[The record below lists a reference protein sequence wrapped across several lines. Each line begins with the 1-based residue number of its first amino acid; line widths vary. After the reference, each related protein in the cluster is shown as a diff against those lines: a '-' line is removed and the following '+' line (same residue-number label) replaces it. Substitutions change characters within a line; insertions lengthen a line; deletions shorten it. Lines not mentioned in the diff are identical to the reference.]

1 VVYSLNNALVRL
13 VCFNTSS
20 DNAIVGV
27 SSTYSNVPIVQNTS
41 YELTSN
47 IVWNKYRLRLSAV
60 SQDPNVFKLE
70 CN

>member
-1 VVYSLNNALVRL
+1 MANILNNALVRL
-13 VCFNTSS
+13 VRFNTSS

-27 SSTYSNVPIVQNTS
+27 SSTYSNVPKVQNTS

-47 IVWNKYRLRLSAV
+47 IVWNKFRLRLSAV

>member
-1 VVYSLNNALVRL
+1 MANSLNNALVRL
-13 VCFNTSS
+13 VRFNTSS

-27 SSTYSNVPIVQNTS
+27 SSTYSNVPKVQNTS

-47 IVWNKYRLRLSAV
+47 IVWNKFRLRLSAV